1 MTWQETPVLKKE
13 DIMNEDKRIEATMDT
28 HKPARPLK
36 WFKDKQGNTWLC
48 DKNIDFNGDL
58 EAQGCWRCEEIAFP
72 YGGR

>member
-1 MTWQETPVLKKE
+1 
-13 DIMNEDKRIEATMDT
+13 MNEDKRIEATTDT

-48 DKNIDFNGDL
+48 DKYIDFKGDL